1 MVFFSLARQ
10 QPYPAA
16 ALKVLE
22 TQVLAFS
29 LKLRVDSSRNDL
41 IIVEEG
47 QASAI
52 GIGFPGSY
60 HAQRTDS
67 STDKLHILEA
77 PPSVCRNC

>member
-41 IIVEEG
+41 IIVEVG

-52 GIGFPGSY
+52 GIGFP
-60 HAQRTDS
+60 
-67 STDKLHILEA
+67 
-77 PPSVCRNC
+77 